1 MAKAGPD
8 ENRIKQFILLSA
20 TGDSKESIMEQV
32 GISQPTYYNWKKKY
46 AKEITAKVKEIK
58 GGEKDSNN
66 EKNDSNKDSNNE
78 KTPEQKKE
86 EKPKEPQYKSIEVET
101 TTKSISKASDSVS
114 NIVAKE
120 IETNYKASQVLAAA
134 KVRYFRN
141 VQEIMGLHWEEF
153 LAIAIDTA
161 YEKAIEAYMERLS
174 EQMYENTLLQMEIV
188 NKLEQDKPENLN
200 QIKEVEE
207 NE

>member
-1 MAKAGPD
+1 M
-8 ENRIKQFILLSA
+8 
-20 TGDSKESIMEQV
+20 
-32 GISQPTYYNWKKKY
+32 
-46 AKEITAKVKEIK
+46 
-58 GGEKDSNN
+58 
-66 EKNDSNKDSNNE
+66 
-78 KTPEQKKE
+78 
-86 EKPKEPQYKSIEVET
+86 
-101 TTKSISKASDSVS
+101 
-114 NIVAKE
+114 AKE

-141 VQEIMGLHWEEF
+141 VQEIMGLNWEEF

-200 QIKEVEE
+200 EIKEVEE